1 MRRDIKFLTE
11 FVICTCRCVIWLC
24 GAVRNFCSR
33 RKELCRSTLG
43 SAAHITLVCGIA
55 RKRVYHESQRLS
67 ISRATQL
74 RYITT
79 ATPSISL
86 HHRWTKGVFMAKTS
100 HELAIEFAVEITE
113 LCSKIKGRPEYTKQ
127 LIRSASSISANIAEA
142 KYAESN
148 ADFVHKLEIA
158 QKEANETENWLS
170 VLFKS
175 GIIDEFTF
183 KSLRNKCG
191 KIRRM
196 LIASITT
203 VKSKMNGQ
211 K

>member
-1 MRRDIKFLTE
+1 M
-11 FVICTCRCVIWLC
+11 
-24 GAVRNFCSR
+24 S
-33 RKELCRSTLG
+33 
-43 SAAHITLVCGIA
+43 
-55 RKRVYHESQRLS
+55 
-67 ISRATQL
+67 
-74 RYITT
+74 
-79 ATPSISL
+79 
-86 HHRWTKGVFMAKTS
+86 KTS
-100 HELAIEFAVEITE
+100 HDLAVEFAVEITE
-113 LCSKIKGRPEYTKQ
+113 LCSRIKGRPEYTKQ

-158 QKEANETENWLS
+158 QKEANETENWLA
-170 VLFKS
+170 VLYKS
-175 GIIDEFTF
+175 GIIDEETF
-183 KSLRNKCG
+183 KFLRNKCG

>member
-1 MRRDIKFLTE
+1 M
-11 FVICTCRCVIWLC
+11 
-24 GAVRNFCSR
+24 S
-33 RKELCRSTLG
+33 
-43 SAAHITLVCGIA
+43 IA
-55 RKRVYHESQRLS
+55 RKREYHESQRLS
-67 ISRATQL
+67 ISRTTKL
-74 RYITT
+74 CYITT
-79 ATPSISL
+79 ATPSISRL
-86 HHRWTKGVFMAKTS
+86 RRSQITYLSAKGAQERSQLCQRPLTNSLSNLRSKS
-100 HELAIEFAVEITE
+100 RSFALKLKVAPNTQ
-113 LCSKIKGRPEYTKQ
+113 KQ

-175 GIIDEFTF
+175 GIIDELTF

-203 VKSKMNGQ
+203 VKAKTNVD

>member
-1 MRRDIKFLTE
+1 M
-11 FVICTCRCVIWLC
+11 
-24 GAVRNFCSR
+24 
-33 RKELCRSTLG
+33 
-43 SAAHITLVCGIA
+43 
-55 RKRVYHESQRLS
+55 
-67 ISRATQL
+67 
-74 RYITT
+74 
-79 ATPSISL
+79 P
-86 HHRWTKGVFMAKTS
+86 KTS
-100 HELAIEFAVEITE
+100 HELSIEFAVQITE
-113 LCSKIKGRPEYTKQ
+113 LCSKVKVRSEYSRQ

-158 QKEANETENWLS
+158 QKEANETENWLN
-170 VLFKS
+170 VLWKS
-175 GIIDEFTF
+175 GIIDETTF

-203 VKSKMNGQ
+203 VKSKDSKQ